1 MSPWKSKEV
10 QRLHKFQRQF
20 FEAKR
25 IASLRLYFAHK
36 KKTGIARVTVLTVL
50 AFCSVQSENGQ
61 SYACMRLLAHIT
73 GPELC
78 RLLPLKNSSLHANLG
93 LFSDNRASLIVVSDI
108 FPSFY

>member
-36 KKTGIARVTVLTVL
+36 DYY
-50 AFCSVQSENGQ
+50 F
-61 SYACMRLLAHIT
+61 
-73 GPELC
+73 
-78 RLLPLKNSSLHANLG
+78 
-93 LFSDNRASLIVVSDI
+93 
-108 FPSFY
+108 